1 MASTSNS
8 LEGQAMTPTI
18 DQKMRVVAEKL
29 GMLKPQLCDRYQQAQ
44 VGTTARICTS
54 CGAETNEPLV
64 ELPQYVP
71 HDIPPPNFL
80 EPAGADALMT
90 ALLVEHQKYG
100 IDFYRN
106 GRGTHII
113 HINDIRGEGSTWREA
128 LLDAAFKLLGD

>member
-1 MASTSNS
+1 
-8 LEGQAMTPTI
+8 MTPTI

-80 EPAGADALMT
+80 EPAGADMLQQKLLESHYLYFQPASRSGVVCIIDDDDMT
-90 ALLVEHQKYG
+90 ES
-100 IDFYRN
+100 
-106 GRGTHII
+106 
-113 HINDIRGEGSTWREA
+113 RGETWREA